1 MIGSHPQPPCQ
12 PLFSLKDV
20 RAAYGEIEVL
30 KGVTLAIGEG
40 EVVCLLGGNASG
52 KTTTIKIMTGLLAP
66 THGKILWEGA
76 SVAGATLRGLLSQ
89 GVAVVPEARRLF
101 PSMSVEEN
109 LLMGLWS
116 TPDKKTA
123 AEGLE
128 KAYALFPRLRERA
141 HQNAGTLSGGEQQM
155 VALGRAL
162 MSRPR
167 LIIMDEPSM
176 GLSPKMVD
184 EVYDTIRF
192 IRDSGVALFIVEQNA
207 RKALSLAARGYV
219 LQAGRIVEQG
229 TAAALLKS
237 ETIHHAY
244 LGARPI

>member
-1 MIGSHPQPPCQ
+1 MIVPPPHPYQ
-12 PLFSLKDV
+12 PLFALKNV

-30 KGVTLAIGEG
+30 KGITIVIGEG

-66 THGKILWEGA
+66 THGKIMWEGA
-76 SVAGATLRGLLSQ
+76 KVEGTTLRDLLSQ
-89 GVAVVPEARRLF
+89 GIAVVPEARRLF

-109 LLMGLWS
+109 LLMGLWLM
-116 TPDKKTA
+116 PNKKA
-123 AEGLE
+123 IREGLE
-128 KAYALFPRLRERA
+128 RAYMLFPRLRERA
-141 HQNAGTLSGGEQQM
+141 RQNAGTLSGGEQQM

-167 LIIMDEPSM
+167 LIVMDEPSM

-184 EVYDTIRF
+184 EVYDTIRV

-229 TAAALLKS
+229 TAEALLKS
-237 ETIHHAY
+237 ETIRHAY
-244 LGARPI
+244 LGAQIV